1 MEYEE
6 TLLEMSFAAIL
17 PYLNDLAKDELSLNR
32 EELFGRVKPLVG
44 SAAKRARFII
54 NFGESMKN
62 LKGFSKLF
70 KDLTKGLDVFDAQLA
85 KVPNT

>member
-6 TLLEMSFAAIL
+6 HLLELSFAAIL

-32 EELFGRVKPLVG
+32 EELFGQVKPLIGNV
-44 SAAKRARFII
+44 AKRAKFII

-62 LKGFSKLF
+62 LKGFSRLF
-70 KDLTKGLDVFDAQLA
+70 KDLSRGIDCFDVQLG
-85 KVPNT
+85 KITN